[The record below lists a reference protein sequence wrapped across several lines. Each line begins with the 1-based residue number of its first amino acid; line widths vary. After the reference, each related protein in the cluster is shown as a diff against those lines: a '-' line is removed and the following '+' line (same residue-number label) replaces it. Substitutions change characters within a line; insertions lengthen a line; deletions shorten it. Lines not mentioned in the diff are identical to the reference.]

1 MRTIETKAYTFSELS
16 EDAKQKAIESLY
28 DINVDYEWWEFIYED
43 AGRIGLEIDGFGLD
57 RGLHASGGLTLSAV
71 EVAQNIIESHGE
83 KCETYKLAQ
92 EFLHEHAPIFSEYM
106 NEESENYE
114 SKELEDDMTYL
125 EDEFTKD
132 LLNEYASMLQREFE
146 HLTSEEVIAQT
157 IEANGY
163 EFTEDGQRI

>member
-28 DINVDYEWWEFIYED
+28 DINVDYEWWESIYED

-57 RGLHASGGLTLSAV
+57 RGLHASGGLTLSAL
-71 EVAQNIIESHGE
+71 EVAQNIINEHGE
-83 KCETYKLAQ
+83 KCDTYKLAQ
-92 EFLHEHAPIFSEYM
+92 DFLNEHAPIFSDYM

-114 SKELEDDMTYL
+114 SKELEDDMAYL

-132 LLNEYASMLQREFE
+132 LLNEYASILQKEYE
-146 HLTSEEVIAQT
+146 YLTSDEAISQT

-163 EFTEDGQRI
+163 EFTAGGQQI

>member
-28 DINVDYEWWEFIYED
+28 DINVNYEWWEFIYED
-43 AGRIGLEIDGFGLD
+43 AERVGLRITGFDLD
-57 RGLHASGGLTLSAV
+57 RGLHASGGLTLSAL
-71 EVAQNIIESHGE
+71 EVAQNILNEHGE
-83 KCETYKLAQ
+83 KCETYKIAQ
-92 EFLHEHAPIFSEYM
+92 DFLHEHAPIFSDYM
-106 NEESENYE
+106 NEESKNYE

-132 LLNEYASMLQREFE
+132 LLNGYASMLQREFE